1 MSDPVSRIADLV
13 IQHRKTLTD
22 DHGVETC
29 RAKFINIPPGA
40 YITLHGPAHD
50 SIDAWLSRAKE
61 EQKNLVYKFPVP
73 VGLPISEETIKTLQK
88 TIREA
93 MEDGCLEKPIWYL
106 KP

>member
-22 DHGVETC
+22 NHNVETS
-29 RAKFINIPPGA
+29 RAKVVSIPQDA

-50 SIDAWLSRAKE
+50 SVDAWLRRIKE
-61 EQKNLVYKFPVP
+61 EQRNLVYKFPIP

-93 MEDGCLEKPIWYL
+93 MEDGCLEKPNWHSKL
-106 KP
+106 